1 MAKIL
6 LVEDDKE
13 LCTIIEKWFLAERHT
28 IEIVHDGEDAIYR
41 MLGGFY
47 DLVILDL
54 TIPKIDGIEV
64 CRRYR
69 SAKGISPIIM
79 LTGRNLIVEK
89 TVGFEAGADD
99 YLTKPFSV
107 KELSLR
113 VGALLR
119 RPPDY
124 TDMVLRAGRLTLDT
138 AKHTVHL
145 DGKQLNL
152 PPTDY
157 SLLEFLMR
165 NANKVFSSEQLID
178 RVWHTDKSPGD
189 NAVRSAIKRLRQ
201 AIKDDEGLIIENIK
215 KIGYRLNA

>member
-13 LCTIIEKWFLAERHT
+13 LCSIVEKWFLTERHT
-28 IEIVHDGEDAIYR
+28 IEVVHDGEDAIYR
-41 MLGGFY
+41 MLGTFY
-47 DLVILDL
+47 DLIILDL
-54 TIPKIDGIEV
+54 SIPKLDGIEV

-69 SAKGISPIIM
+69 SARGTSPIIM

-119 RPPDY
+119 RPRDY
-124 TDMVLRAGRLTLDT
+124 SDGVITVGKLTLDT
-138 AKHTVHL
+138 SKHMVHL
-145 DGKQLNL
+145 EGRQLNL

-157 SLLEFLMR
+157 CLLEFLMR
-165 NANKVFSSEQLID
+165 NANKVFSSDQLID
-178 RVWHTDKSPGD
+178 RVWHTDKTPGD

-201 AIKDDEGLIIENIK
+201 AIDDEDGLIIENIK
-215 KIGYRLNA
+215 KIGYRLNS